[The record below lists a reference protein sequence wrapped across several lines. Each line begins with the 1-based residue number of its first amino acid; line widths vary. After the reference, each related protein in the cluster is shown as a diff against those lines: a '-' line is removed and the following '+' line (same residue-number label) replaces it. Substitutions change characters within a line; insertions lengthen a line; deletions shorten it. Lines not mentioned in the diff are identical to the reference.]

1 MNVLEVRDI
10 QVSYGVIRALR
21 SLSLTIRQG
30 EIVALVGANGAGKTT
45 LLKTVAGLL
54 LPDSGDVQFEGKSI
68 GSVPAHQ
75 RVSLGIALVP
85 EGRGIFPHL
94 TVRENLMLGAYTLR
108 HRRAEV
114 EQRLQE
120 IYARFPW
127 MVGRQGQAGGTLSGG
142 EQQMVAIGRALMGRP
157 RLLLLDEPSMGL
169 APFIV
174 RQVLKLITE
183 IRRDGTTILL
193 VEQNARAALRVS
205 DRAYILETGTV
216 VHTGTGAELMAHQE
230 IRQAYLG

>member
-1 MNVLEVRDI
+1 MLAVHDLH
-10 QVSYGVIRALR
+10 VSYGVIRALR
-21 SLSLTIRQG
+21 GLTLSVDEG

-45 LLKTVAGLL
+45 LLKTLAGLL
-54 LPDSGDVQFEGKSI
+54 SPVSGKVQFVGKSLL
-68 GSVPAHQ
+68 STPAHQ
-75 RVSLGIALVP
+75 RAALGISLVP

-94 TVRENLMLGAYTLR
+94 TVRENLLLGAYPIR

-114 EQRLQE
+114 EHRLKG
-120 IYARFPW
+120 IYERFPW
-127 MVGRQGQAGGTLSGG
+127 MFQRQNQPGGTLSGG
-142 EQQMVAIGRALMGRP
+142 EQQMVAVGRALMGRP

-174 RQVLKLITE
+174 RQVMNLVSD
-183 IRRDGTTILL
+183 IRREGMTILL
-193 VEQNARAALRVS
+193 VEQNARAALKVA

-216 VHTGTGAELMAHQE
+216 VHTGSGAELMARTE